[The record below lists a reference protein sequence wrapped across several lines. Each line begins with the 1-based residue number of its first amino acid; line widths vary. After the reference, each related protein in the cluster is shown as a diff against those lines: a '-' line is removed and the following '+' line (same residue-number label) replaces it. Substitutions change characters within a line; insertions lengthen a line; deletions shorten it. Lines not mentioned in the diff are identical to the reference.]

1 MKLHALTARH
11 DNRQAQLTATS
22 RHKKLAAALLAACLT
37 LLTACAGT
45 GDARGS
51 ALAAEVY
58 QLPVYS
64 FDTMT
69 AEERFTAEDGTEL
82 AYYSYQL
89 QSMAVENL
97 KKLSPEDREAAE
109 RNAENFN
116 EKMNDLLDKSVE
128 IGRQMGANA
137 QTVPGSAGLPY
148 YDVTVSESV
157 LCGQIVS
164 VRMDNTSY
172 SGGAHPNSYTNSYLF
187 DLATGQFIDPI
198 QVADDPETFRA
209 GAADLLVE
217 AAEAREEDLLGY
229 WPDYRGI
236 LERWN
241 EGAALFGPEGLT
253 VVYSP
258 YELGP
263 YAMGAVELAVP
274 YGELAD
280 LLGPGGLERLGLKA
294 ETEETEM

>member
-1 MKLHALTARH
+1 MKLHALTARR
-11 DNRQAQLTATS
+11 DNRQARLSATS
-22 RHKKLAAALLAACLT
+22 RHKTSAAALLAACLS

-58 QLPVYS
+58 QVPVYS

-217 AAEAREEDLLGY
+217 AARSREEG
-229 WPDYRGI
+229 RT
-236 LERWN
+236 RRTTR
-241 EGAALFGPEGLT
+241 PELT
-253 VVYSP
+253 STKV
-258 YELGP
+258 
-263 YAMGAVELAVP
+263 MCT
-274 YGELAD
+274 
-280 LLGPGGLERLGLKA
+280 K
-294 ETEETEM
+294 

>member
-1 MKLHALTARH
+1 
-11 DNRQAQLTATS
+11 
-22 RHKKLAAALLAACLT
+22 
-37 LLTACAGT
+37 
-45 GDARGS
+45 
-51 ALAAEVY
+51 
-58 QLPVYS
+58 
-64 FDTMT
+64 
-69 AEERFTAEDGTEL
+69 
-82 AYYSYQL
+82 
-89 QSMAVENL
+89 
-97 KKLSPEDREAAE
+97 
-109 RNAENFN
+109 
-116 EKMNDLLDKSVE
+116 MNDLLDRSVE

-164 VRMDNTSY
+164 VRMDNTCY

-209 GAADLLVE
+209 GAAEKLVE
-217 AAEAREEDLLGY
+217 QAEAREEDLPGY
-229 WPDYRGI
+229 WPDYRDI

-294 ETEETEM
+294 ETEM

>member
-1 MKLHALTARH
+1 MITGKPSLQRLPVTKHQRP
-11 DNRQAQLTATS
+11 RCW
-22 RHKKLAAALLAACLT
+22 RPCLS

-97 KKLSPEDREAAE
+97 EKLSPEDREAAE

-128 IGRQMGANA
+128 IGRQMGR
-137 QTVPGSAGLPY
+137 TPKP
-148 YDVTVSESV
+148 
-157 LCGQIVS
+157 C
-164 VRMDNTSY
+164 
-172 SGGAHPNSYTNSYLF
+172 P
-187 DLATGQFIDPI
+187 
-198 QVADDPETFRA
+198 
-209 GAADLLVE
+209 AAP
-217 AAEAREEDLLGY
+217 AC
-229 WPDYRGI
+229 P
-236 LERWN
+236 
-241 EGAALFGPEGLT
+241 T
-253 VVYSP
+253 
-258 YELGP
+258 
-263 YAMGAVELAVP
+263 
-274 YGELAD
+274 
-280 LLGPGGLERLGLKA
+280 
-294 ETEETEM
+294 TT

>member
-1 MKLHALTARH
+1 MITGKPSLQRFP
-11 DNRQAQLTATS
+11 
-22 RHKKLAAALLAACLT
+22 RHKKSVAALLAACLT

-58 QLPVYS
+58 KLPVYS

-116 EKMNDLLDKSVE
+116 EKKNDLLDKSVE

-137 QTVPGSAGLPY
+137 QTVP
-148 YDVTVSESV
+148 
-157 LCGQIVS
+157 
-164 VRMDNTSY
+164 
-172 SGGAHPNSYTNSYLF
+172 
-187 DLATGQFIDPI
+187 
-198 QVADDPETFRA
+198 
-209 GAADLLVE
+209 AAP
-217 AAEAREEDLLGY
+217 AC
-229 WPDYRGI
+229 P
-236 LERWN
+236 
-241 EGAALFGPEGLT
+241 T
-253 VVYSP
+253 
-258 YELGP
+258 
-263 YAMGAVELAVP
+263 
-274 YGELAD
+274 
-280 LLGPGGLERLGLKA
+280 
-294 ETEETEM
+294 TT